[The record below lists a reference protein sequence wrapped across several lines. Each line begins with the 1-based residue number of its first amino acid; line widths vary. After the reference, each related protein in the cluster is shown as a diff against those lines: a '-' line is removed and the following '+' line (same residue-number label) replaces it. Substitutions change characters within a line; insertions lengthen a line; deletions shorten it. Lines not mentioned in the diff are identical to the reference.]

1 VTRRLARLVVTLLP
15 SGVRDRYGNEL
26 LELLVRSP
34 RPLAD
39 ALDVLTLAAREH
51 LEVLMRRWLHTLS
64 IAALAAALVVFGYT
78 MNDLSSGLAELPQH
92 WWSSSAG
99 AAVIAS
105 GVAVLVTRPRPGL
118 HGTHIPNR

>member
-1 VTRRLARLVVTLLP
+1 MTRPLARLAVTLLP
-15 SGVRDRYGNEL
+15 ADVRHRYGDEL

-39 ALDVLTLAAREH
+39 ALDELHLAAREH
-51 LEVLMRRWLHTLS
+51 LEVLMRRPLHILS
-64 IAALAAALVVFGYT
+64 IAALGVSLVVFGYT
-78 MNDLSSGLAELPQH
+78 MNDLTSGLAELPQH

-105 GVAVLVTRPRPGL
+105 GAAVLVTRPRL
-118 HGTHIPNR
+118 HGTRAPTR